1 MQAEVMAPD
10 RDEGEV
16 LYHWSA
22 RKLQPIIV
30 VYVAAVFAAMM
41 AVAYFLVHSQTA
53 VKALMLAAVGFI
65 VPLFPG
71 LINKVEY
78 RLTES
83 GLEKRPLNRKAPKEF
98 KEVFRWDQLS
108 HVVSMKYGFKY
119 YKPLNDSN
127 PLRRFWKT
135 HVSDAFSGEFH
146 IEAEDRAEVL
156 GIMVRHDIPTSRP
169 R

>member
-1 MQAEVMAPD
+1 MQAEEMAPD
-10 RDEGEV
+10 RDDGAV

-41 AVAYFLVHSQTA
+41 AVAYFLAHSQVA
-53 VKALMLAAVGFI
+53 VKALMLGAVGFI

-83 GLEKRPLNRKAPKEF
+83 GLEKRPLNLKAPQEF

-108 HVVSMKYGFKY
+108 HVVPMKYGFKY
-119 YKPLNDSN
+119 YKPLTDWN

-135 HVSDAFSGEFH
+135 HVSDAYSGEFH

-156 GIMVRHDIPTSRP
+156 SIMARHDIPTSRT
-169 R
+169 